1 MKFSSKIAI
10 DKVKLL
16 FILFLGNLI
25 QLFMWKKLILPF
37 ICNKT
42 WIKEA
47 EIVGNFLS
55 HCFYCKNIAADFI
68 INHVVKLRIRQNN
81 WLILNLWFP
90 NGSSRGQKQGN
101 VLSQKSIYF
110 HEENESIVQ

>member
-1 MKFSSKIAI
+1 
-10 DKVKLL
+10 
-16 FILFLGNLI
+16 
-25 QLFMWKKLILPF
+25 MWKKLILPF

-81 WLILNLWFP
+81 FDWFSIFDFLI
-90 NGSSRGQKQGN
+90 
-101 VLSQKSIYF
+101 VLPVDKNKETF
-110 HEENESIVQ
+110 